1 MPGRA
6 SGLEDLASRVEFETS
21 LLDARA
27 GFDGNGDG
35 CRSKE
40 VRQRQRRRRKDEE
53 LMRAAR
59 TGRERRLPR
68 PDETLRNLSIL
79 RNPRLSNLALRS
91 RVSRQ
96 CSRKSVIASDLKLD
110 GARSGGAG
118 ESVSER
124 LGLVHGSRASGG
136 DGEVGALQALY
147 GVGE

>member
-6 SGLEDLASRVEFETS
+6 SGFEDLASRVEFETS

-40 VRQRQRRRRKDEE
+40 VRQRRRRKDEE
-53 LMRAAR
+53 LTRAAR

-91 RVSRQ
+91 RVPRQ

-110 GARSGGAG
+110 RARSGGAG

>member
-27 GFDGNGDG
+27 GFDGDGDG

-40 VRQRQRRRRKDEE
+40 VRQRRRRKDEE

-118 ESVSER
+118 EGVSER
-124 LGLVHGSRASGG
+124 LGLVHGSRASSG